1 MNTLENLSKYI
12 DHTLL
17 KPSATKKEIEIL
29 CNQAIEY
36 NFMSVCINPV
46 HVSFCSKILKKSNIK
61 ICTVI
66 GFPLGANKL
75 IQKCIETSIAI
86 DEGAQ
91 EIDMVMNIGSFKD
104 KNYEFVLSEIQSV
117 VQAANK
123 NIVKVIIE
131 TGLLNRYEIIKAC
144 NIINDSEAHF
154 IKTSTGFIK
163 GEATIQSVKL
173 IKQNITTKKKI
184 KASGG
189 IKTLSKVKD
198 MLNAGANRIG
208 TSSSVQIMRDII

>member
-1 MNTLENLSKYI
+1 MNTLQNLSKYI

-29 CNQAIEY
+29 CNQAIKY
-36 NFMSVCINPV
+36 NFMSVCINPI
-46 HVSFCSKILKKSNIK
+46 HVSFCSKILNNSNIK

-66 GFPLGANKL
+66 GFPLGANKSN
-75 IQKCIETSIAI
+75 QKCIETSNAI
-86 DEGAQ
+86 NEGAQ
-91 EIDMVMNIGSFKD
+91 EIDMVMNIGAFKD
-104 KNYEFVLSEIQSV
+104 KNYEFVLSEIQSI
-117 VQAANK
+117 VQAANN

-131 TGLLNRYEIIKAC
+131 TGLLNKYEIIKAC
-144 NIINDSEAHF
+144 NIINNSKADF

-163 GEATIQSVKL
+163 EGATIQKIKL
-173 IKQNITTKKKI
+173 IKKYIIPEKKI

-189 IKTLSKVKD
+189 IKTISKVRD

-208 TSSSVQIMRDII
+208 TSASIKIMEAIT